1 MIQIA
6 TPQRTRSKDKLAG
19 VGMGTNTSKRPDSA
33 TLDRHV
39 GERIR
44 HRRAE
49 MGLTQED
56 LGRILQISY
65 QQIQKY
71 ETGANRISAGR
82 LFEVG
87 RVLTVEMSYF
97 FDGYDGAKPSSALP
111 HGGHNRAAI
120 ELVRNFLELRDE
132 TLRNAVTTLLRA
144 LRDQQA
150 RGMAAE

>member
-1 MIQIA
+1 MVA
-6 TPQRTRSKDKLAG
+6 SALKK
-19 VGMGTNTSKRPDSA
+19 PDGSEV
-33 TLDRHV
+33 DRHV

-44 HRRAE
+44 RRRAE

-56 LGRILQISY
+56 LGRVLEISY

-82 LFEVG
+82 LFEVASALSAD
-87 RVLTVEMSYF
+87 VAYF
-97 FDGYDGAKPSSALP
+97 FDGYAGSKPASALP

-120 ELVRNFLELRDE
+120 ELVRNFLELKDE

-144 LRDQQA
+144 LRDQQE
-150 RGMAAE
+150 RGAAE

>member
-1 MIQIA
+1 M
-6 TPQRTRSKDKLAG
+6 
-19 VGMGTNTSKRPDSA
+19 GMTSPKRPDCPGI
-33 TLDRHV
+33 DRHV

-44 HRRAE
+44 HRRTE

-56 LGRILQISY
+56 LGRILEISY

-71 ETGANRISAGR
+71 ETGANRIGAGR

-87 RVLTVEMSYF
+87 RALAVEVSYF
-97 FDGYDGAKPSSALP
+97 FDGYDGAKPVSTLP

-120 ELVRNFLELRDE
+120 ELVRNFSELSDE
-132 TLRNAVTTLLRA
+132 TLRGAVTTLLRA

-150 RGMAAE
+150 RNMAAE